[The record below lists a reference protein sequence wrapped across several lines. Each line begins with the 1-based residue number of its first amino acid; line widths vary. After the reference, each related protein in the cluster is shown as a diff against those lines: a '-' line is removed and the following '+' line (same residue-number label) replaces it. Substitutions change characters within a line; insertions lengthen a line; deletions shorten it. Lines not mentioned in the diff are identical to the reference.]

1 LGIDLKNRTAE
12 FWDSGDVK
20 FSGTALA
27 TAGVTVTRILQ
38 EPEKFRNRFLYVRDW
53 TVSQRDI
60 VGVLERVS
68 GELWENRSVKS
79 EERVKQG
86 RER

>member
-1 LGIDLKNRTAE
+1 VEG
-12 FWDSGDVK
+12 
-20 FSGTALA
+20 
-27 TAGVTVTRILQ
+27 
-38 EPEKFRNRFLYVRDW
+38 EK
-53 TVSQRDI
+53 